1 MQRYDHGGDIYT
13 YRQAV
18 LDFSANVNPLGYPPG
33 LKESLLENLDSF
45 QRYPDSSY
53 RELRQ
58 AIADRHGL
66 KPEQVICGN
75 GATDLIYRIC
85 AYFRPER
92 ALVTAPTF
100 SEYERAAGLYG
111 GRVSEHLLS
120 EADSFDLDE
129 SILEAI
135 TPETTL
141 VFLCSPNNPT
151 GRLISLDLLR
161 QVARHC
167 RQLGAYLVLDE
178 CFLDFTGGESLI
190 PFLEEEPNLLILRAF
205 TKMYAMAGLRLGY
218 LLSSDIDLLEA
229 IAAFGPT
236 WSVSGPA
243 QVAGLAS
250 LRATAW
256 PKKTRA
262 YFEEERAF
270 MYKELQALGLKVFSG
285 EANYLLFKSNCPLF
299 RPLLEKGILV
309 RDCSNYTGL
318 SDLFIRIGIQTRENN
333 LKLLVALQEVLDG

>member
-13 YRQAV
+13 YDQAV
-18 LDFSANVNPLGYPPG
+18 LDFSANANPLGYPPG
-33 LKESLLENLDSF
+33 LKESLLENLNSF

-58 AIADRHGL
+58 ALADRHGI
-66 KPEQVICGN
+66 KPEQVVCGN

-85 AYFRPER
+85 AYFRPQR

-100 SEYERAAGLYG
+100 SEYERAVVLYG
-111 GRVSEHLLS
+111 GRVSEHLLG

-129 SILEAI
+129 SVLEAV
-135 TPETTL
+135 TEDTTL

-151 GRLISLDLLR
+151 GRLIPLDLLR
-161 QVARHC
+161 EMTRRC
-167 RQLGAYLVLDE
+167 RQIGAYVVLDE

-190 PFLEEEPNLLILRAF
+190 GFLAEEPNLLILRAF

-218 LLSSDIDLLEA
+218 LLASDPDLLKT

-243 QVAGLAS
+243 QVAGLAA
-250 LRATAW
+250 LRASDW
-256 PKKTRA
+256 PAKTRA
-262 YFEEERAF
+262 FFDEERPF
-270 MYKELQALGLKVFSG
+270 MYRELQALGLKVFEG
-285 EANYLLFKSNCPLF
+285 RANYLLFKSDRPLF
-299 RPLLEKGILV
+299 APLLEKGILV
-309 RDCSNYTGL
+309 RNCGNYTGL

-333 LKLLVALQEVLDG
+333 LKLLAALQEVLDG